1 MRYLTAALLLLA
13 AQASAQTTDP
23 QRATAACVVE
33 IKQRL
38 KDPESAR
45 IKPDLSAVVKGQW
58 FVSIDVNAKNSF
70 GAYQGERRWW
80 CDVELGTFKV
90 KRVVSDPNG

>member
-1 MRYLTAALLLLA
+1 MRYLTATLLLLA
-13 AQASAQTTDP
+13 AQAGAQTTDP
-23 QRATAACVVE
+23 QRATAACVAE

-45 IKPDLSAVVKGQW
+45 IKPDS
-58 FVSIDVNAKNSF
+58 VSEYNGMWIVAMGVNGKNSF

-80 CDVELGTFKV
+80 CNVEFGTFKV
-90 KRVVSDPNG
+90 KKVISDPNG